1 MLNLKKSYS
10 YLKINVYHLL
20 TCAENFTQ
28 TINDQ
33 KCLNVLC
40 TEIFFESKQGKKKEG
55 TMYLKTQV
63 QLCGLG
69 HYLQKP
75 PMKLTPVYEFGFSFL
90 S

>member
-1 MLNLKKSYS
+1 
-10 YLKINVYHLL
+10 
-20 TCAENFTQ
+20 
-28 TINDQ
+28 
-33 KCLNVLC
+33 
-40 TEIFFESKQGKKKEG
+40 
-55 TMYLKTQV
+55 MYLKTQV